1 LPDRITHSQLKN
13 PDEHLPKVTEPDHWS
28 LKYSKD
34 FLSLIWKGIDLFI
47 NDFSNLDLSK
57 ANLQIE
63 RSFCKYLERC
73 IRKAMSGE
81 EPFDVQHESWE
92 DENANSQRPVQYD
105 IAFIMTNPRLVF
117 PVEVKVLKTDGQ
129 VSEYVKDVNEAFIPC
144 IYAPFSYEG
153 GMLGYLLSGT
163 SQKAFQNIEKSLA
176 TTLQQHPNFENR
188 PHKFSEHTR
197 QVPQGKEEVYPVKFR
212 CHHLIFELSEINQ
225 STNKEK

>member
-1 LPDRITHSQLKN
+1 MPDRITHSQLKN
-13 PDEHLPKVTEPDHWS
+13 PDEDLPKVTEPDHWS

-34 FLSLIWKGIDLFI
+34 FLSLIWKGIDLFRD
-47 NDFSNLDLSK
+47 DFKNHDLSK
-57 ANLQIE
+57 VNLQIE
-63 RSFCKYLERC
+63 RSFCQNLERR
-73 IRKAMSGE
+73 IRRVMTGD

-92 DENANSQRPVQYD
+92 DENANSQRPSQNE
-105 IAFIMTNPRLVF
+105 IAFKMRFNERLSF

-129 VSEYVKDVNEAFIPC
+129 ISEYVKDVNEAFIPC

-176 TTLQQHPNFENR
+176 TILQQHPDFKDR

-197 QVPQGKEEVYPVKFR
+197 QVQKGKEEFYPAKFR
-212 CHHLIFELSEINQ
+212 CHHLIFELSTIN
-225 STNKEK
+225 